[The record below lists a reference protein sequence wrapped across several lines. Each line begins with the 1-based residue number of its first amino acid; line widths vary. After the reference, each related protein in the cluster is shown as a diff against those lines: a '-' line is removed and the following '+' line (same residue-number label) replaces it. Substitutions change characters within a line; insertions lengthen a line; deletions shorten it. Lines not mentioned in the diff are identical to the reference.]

1 VDGRVTIVDVARL
14 AGVSKGAVSLALN
27 DRPGVGDATRERI
40 RAAAAELGWRPSQRA
55 RSLSV
60 SRAFAL
66 GLVLARPPDLLGADP
81 FFPAFIAG
89 VETVLSGRDQALVLQ
104 MVPDHEAETAGYRR
118 LHRDGRVDGVFLA
131 DLRRGDPRIALLTE
145 IGLPA
150 VTLNRPAVPSPF
162 PAVCVDDRP
171 GVAATVR
178 HLADLGHTVIGHVA
192 GPDRYLH
199 ASRRRDAWRRAV
211 AATGLPEGPVERSDF
226 SAAGGAT
233 ATRALLARTP
243 RPTAIVYANDTMA
256 IAGMGAARDLGLRVP
271 DELSVAG
278 FDDSALAPHVH
289 PSLTTVTTDVL
300 GWGRAAATA
309 LLDLVEGNPV
319 ADVELPPAQLVVR
332 GSTAPPLAPSRS
344 GSRRRRS

>member
-1 VDGRVTIVDVARL
+1 MNGRVTIVDVARL

-27 DRPGVGDATRERI
+27 DRPGVGDATRDRI
-40 RAAAAELGWRPSQRA
+40 RAAAAELGWQPSRRA

-81 FFPAFIAG
+81 FFPAFMAG
-89 VETVLSGRDQALVLQ
+89 VETVLSGRDHALVLQ
-104 MVPDHEAETAGYRR
+104 MVPDEEAETAGYRR

-171 GVAATVR
+171 GVTATVR
-178 HLADLGHTVIGHVA
+178 HLAELGHTVIGHVA

-211 AATGLPEGPVERSDF
+211 AATGLPEGPVEGSDF
-226 SAAGGAT
+226 SAASGAT

-256 IAGMGAARDLGLRVP
+256 IAGMGVARNLGLRVP

-278 FDDSALAPHVH
+278 FDDSPLAPHVH
-289 PSLTTVTTDVL
+289 PSLTTVATDTL

-309 LLDLVEGNPV
+309 LLDLVEGNTV
-319 ADVELPPAQLVVR
+319 ADVELPEAQLVVR
-332 GSTAPPLAPSRS
+332 GSTAPPLAPPRP
-344 GSRRRRS
+344 GGRRRRS

>member
-1 VDGRVTIVDVARL
+1 MDGRVTIVDVARL

-27 DRPGVGDATRERI
+27 DRPGVGDDTRERI
-40 RAAAAELGWRPSQRA
+40 RAVAAELGWEPSRRA

-66 GLVLARPPDLLGADP
+66 GLVLARPPELLGADP

-89 VETVLSGRDQALVLQ
+89 VETVLSARDQALVLQ
-104 MVPDHEAETAGYRR
+104 VVPDEDAETAGYRR

-131 DLRRGDPRIALLTE
+131 DLRRGDPRIALLAE

-171 GVAATVR
+171 GVTATVR

-226 SAAGGAT
+226 SAASGAT
-233 ATRALLARTP
+233 ATRSLLARTP
-243 RPTAIVYANDTMA
+243 RPTAIIYANDTMA

-271 DELSVAG
+271 DDLSVAG

-289 PSLTTVTTDVL
+289 PSLTTVATDAL

-319 ADVELPPAQLVVR
+319 ADVELPQAQLVVR

-344 GSRRRRS
+344 GTRRRRS